1 MLTSFKPIAS
11 SAYVLAS
18 LMIAHIYS
26 VRRFP
31 QAGESLHADH
41 FYCETGGKGLNV
53 LIGLHK
59 LDTPVSGIIP
69 CGHHPFSQQQCKD
82 ILSQWQLLDR
92 IAVALT
98 DEYNGHGVALVDAHG
113 QNQIVVH
120 PGANALLNASH
131 LQEYVTEIGQ
141 ADLIYASFELPDAA
155 ICAAFSVAHAAG
167 RMTVLNPSPYREIS
181 PELLALTD
189 VFIVNQSEAQA
200 WLHSPAES
208 FTNRNV
214 ALNWL
219 RSARFNQRFPGK
231 SLVMT
236 LGGQGAIAMLEDG
249 STCQQAGFDTEVID
263 SIGAGDAFASAFLAS
278 LLRGN
283 AIDTA
288 LRNGCA
294 SASLTIRQHGL
305 LPHLPT
311 METLQLFLAGQGS
324 DTNS

>member
-1 MLTSFKPIAS
+1 MLANFKPVAS

-31 QAGESLHADH
+31 QNGESLQAEH

-53 LIGLHK
+53 LVGLHK
-59 LDTPVSGIIP
+59 LGTPVSGIIP
-69 CGHHPFSQQQCKD
+69 CGQHPFSQQQCRD
-82 ILSQWQLLDR
+82 ILAQWQLDH
-92 IAVALT
+92 IAITLT
-98 DEYNGHGVALVDAHG
+98 SEYNGHGVALVDAQG

-120 PGANALLNASH
+120 PGANAVLNASH
-131 LQEYVTEIGQ
+131 IQQHVTDIEQ
-141 ADLIYASFELPDAA
+141 ADLSYASFELPDAA
-155 ICAAFSVAHAAG
+155 ICTAFSIARAAG

-189 VFIVNQSEAQA
+189 VLIVNQTEAQT
-200 WLHSPAES
+200 WLQSPAEY
-208 FTNRNV
+208 FTSRDA

-219 RSARFNQRFPGK
+219 HSSHFNQRFPGK

-236 LGGQGAIAMLEDG
+236 LGGQGAVAMLEDG
-249 STCQQAGFDTEVID
+249 RTCQQAGLKTNVID
-263 SIGAGDAFASAFLAS
+263 SVGAGDAFASAFLAS
-278 LLRGN
+278 MLRGN
-283 AIDTA
+283 AIDAA
-288 LRNGCA
+288 LQNGCA
-294 SASLTIRQHGL
+294 SASLAIRQHGL

-311 METLQLFLAGQGS
+311 METLQSFLDRQGF